1 MKKSYTEKDIK
12 TLDPF
17 SHIRERPGMY
27 IVDIGDGSGYHD
39 CVYILLKEAVDN
51 GIDEYI
57 RGFGKQI
64 DVTVDYGT
72 GEVSVRDY
80 GRGIPFGKV
89 IDCMTK
95 MNTGANFNTVDIQ
108 FSAGMNGV
116 GMKAVNALSTFLTV
130 RSVREGRYFQADF
143 KAGVLASK
151 NTGRCEESER
161 DGTLVRYLPDA
172 KCIKRFVMKEEHVVR
187 RMQMY
192 AYVNPGLKIVLNG
205 QEIVKPEGLADL
217 ISESL
222 KQPPLYRPFAFSSPN
237 LSFIFTHSGRSGEEF
252 YTFGNGQYTSDG
264 GTHLVA
270 FKEALT
276 KALKDYSPKSRFD
289 GDDVREGI

>member
-27 IVDIGDGSGYHD
+27 IGDIGDGSGYHD

-95 MNTGANFNTVDIQ
+95 MNTGANFNADDIQ

-116 GMKAVNALSTFLTV
+116 GIKAVNALSTFLAV

-151 NTGRCEESER
+151 NTGRCEEAYQR
-161 DGTLVRYLPDA
+161 
-172 KCIKRFVMKEEHVVR
+172 HV
-187 RMQMY
+187 
-192 AYVNPGLKIVLNG
+192 
-205 QEIVKPEGLADL
+205 
-217 ISESL
+217 
-222 KQPPLYRPFAFSSPN
+222 
-237 LSFIFTHSGRSGEEF
+237 
-252 YTFGNGQYTSDG
+252 
-264 GTHLVA
+264 
-270 FKEALT
+270 
-276 KALKDYSPKSRFD
+276 
-289 GDDVREGI
+289 GIR